1 MKYSLLIALLIAGIA
16 SFFGYERQQKIK
28 SLTTELE
35 TLVEQG
41 EELDIPTDPT
51 VSFSPRRAA
60 QRAHKRAREEMVQDF
75 IGELMTLIKESQK
88 PGMQNDPKI
97 QERGM
102 KLIAT
107 MLDLSPAELKMM
119 VLKVSQDPT
128 LKKQEK
134 QQLTMFAIMML
145 ANDNPNTALTLIL
158 ESKGTDLDS
167 GQMGQHMLSM
177 ALGSLAKTDPIAAAE
192 WLKENGEKVGGAQDN
207 LTRAIITQTALQN
220 VGLALDLIK
229 DLAAESKATA
239 YSSIGASITA
249 ERVDEFFNAIRGH
262 DATDAEKASA
272 FRSLASG
279 PFVKDPASA
288 IAWLD
293 KTELSNEERS
303 AFKQGLHYY
312 QIKDHAETWMN
323 WLVAQPNDSASAGAP
338 EPKSETTQN
347 IIRNWTREDF
357 VAAGEWVGKLPP
369 GDERNAVVES
379 YAETLSQHEP
389 EAAEAW
395 AVTLPEGSERNGL
408 LNTIHRNLR
417 SKDQEAAAAFAKKH
431 GIDIPA
437 PTVKEE

>member
-1 MKYSLLIALLIAGIA
+1 MS
-16 SFFGYERQQKIK
+16 
-28 SLTTELE
+28 
-35 TLVEQG
+35 
-41 EELDIPTDPT
+41 
-51 VSFSPRRAA
+51 
-60 QRAHKRAREEMVQDF
+60 
-75 IGELMTLIKESQK
+75 
-88 PGMQNDPKI
+88 
-97 QERGM
+97 
-102 KLIAT
+102 
-107 MLDLSPAELKMM
+107 
-119 VLKVSQDPT
+119 
-128 LKKQEK
+128 
-134 QQLTMFAIMML
+134 
-145 ANDNPNTALTLIL
+145 
-158 ESKGTDLDS
+158 
-167 GQMGQHMLSM
+167 QHMLSM

-229 DLAAESKATA
+229 DLATESKATA
-239 YSSIGASITA
+239 YASIGASITS

-262 DATDAEKASA
+262 DATDEEKASA

-293 KTELSNEERS
+293 KTELANEERS
-303 AFKQGLHYY
+303 AFKQGLHYH
-312 QIKDHAETWMN
+312 QIKDSPETWMN
-323 WLVAQPNDSASAGAP
+323 WMIAQNNDAEQTATNRSA
-338 EPKSETTQN
+338 TQN
-347 IIRNWTREDF
+347 IIRSWTREDF
-357 VAAGEWVGKLPP
+357 VATGEWVGKLPP

-408 LNTIHRNLR
+408 LNTIHRNIR
-417 SKDQEAAAAFAKKH
+417 SKDQDAAAEFAKKH